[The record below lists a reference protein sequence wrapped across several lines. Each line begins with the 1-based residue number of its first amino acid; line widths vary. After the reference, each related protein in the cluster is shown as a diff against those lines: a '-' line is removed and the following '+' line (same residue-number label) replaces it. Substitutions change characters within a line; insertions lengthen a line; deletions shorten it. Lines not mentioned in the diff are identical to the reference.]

1 MDFDTILYI
10 LLMVGWLGFTVFKA
24 LRKDEAERT
33 VMKNKKRPLVVETSD
48 DAEEYSS
55 PKRKASRTFTQ
66 QAPQQDEYF
75 SYETMSERDFEQAFS
90 DNVGD
95 NEPIAA
101 PSQTL
106 HPNLHFDM
114 DEEEVFKGIVWSEIL
129 NRKY

>member
-33 VMKNKKRPLVVETSD
+33 DMKNKHRPIAAETVDHTEAAPAQKKASAKRPV
-48 DAEEYSS
+48 
-55 PKRKASRTFTQ
+55 Q
-66 QAPQQDEYF
+66 QTVQSNEYF
-75 SYETMSERDFEQAFS
+75 SYETMSDRDFEQAFS
-90 DNVGD
+90 NNVEENGH
-95 NEPIAA
+95 IAA
-101 PSQTL
+101 ASAPPQPTVHLS
-106 HPNLHFDM
+106 M

>member
-33 VMKNKKRPLVVETSD
+33 EMKNKHRPIAAETADHDETVPPRKKASAKRPE
-48 DAEEYSS
+48 
-55 PKRKASRTFTQ
+55 Q
-66 QAPQQDEYF
+66 QPAQNNEYF

-90 DNVGD
+90 NNMEE
-95 NEPIAA
+95 NEHIAA
-101 PSQTL
+101 ASAPPQPAVRL
-106 HPNLHFDM
+106 DM